1 MGLIMTAILA
11 ILKISRILNLT
22 WSLVLMPLTVE
33 GIYWVGIIYLFMRAA
48 IEESKNRAK
57 EETEEK

>member
-11 ILKISRILNLT
+11 ILKISSILNLT

-33 GIYWVGIIYLFMRAA
+33 GIFWAGMIYLFMRAA
-48 IEESKNRAK
+48 SEASKDSAK
-57 EETEEK
+57 KETEEK